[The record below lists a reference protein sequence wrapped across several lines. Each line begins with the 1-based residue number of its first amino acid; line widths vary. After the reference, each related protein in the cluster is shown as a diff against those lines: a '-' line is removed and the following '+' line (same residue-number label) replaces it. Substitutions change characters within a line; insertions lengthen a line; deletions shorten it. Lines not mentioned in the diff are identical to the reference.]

1 MTDGIY
7 SQHPLIKHNLI
18 KACIL
23 DYINVNQEW
32 PLIKHSLIKA
42 CIIDYMNVNQEWHIN
57 IDNWIVTE
65 IRVVYCLVLNMYNY
79 QPFG

>member
-23 DYINVNQEW
+23 DYINVNEEW

-42 CIIDYMNVNQEWHIN
+42 CIIDYMNVN
-57 IDNWIVTE
+57 
-65 IRVVYCLVLNMYNY
+65 
-79 QPFG
+79 